1 MGSKIIEIFNKIA
14 YNVLSALY
22 QPFWAAV
29 LLAFLTMF
37 LYLYGKEHGWK
48 KNNFIRNMFAT
59 WWRAFKSSSNFRRT
73 FLLAFYTAMI
83 LLRTVLN
90 REIWFDSLGKI
101 FGGWG
106 LYEDG
111 QFTTE
116 SIGIIF
122 MENSND
128 NFELAS
134 KLQLLIREKYN
145 WKVNIGYET
154 KEKVEG
160 TLFISNRNN
169 VKGLEFPFVICIMQD
184 ALTYDYSIRNSIYM
198 MLTRSFL
205 TSYLILPDTAKNINL
220 LEEGIGFVN
229 RKGFL
234 KVEEPSDDEKR
245 NLANAIINRGNL
257 HKSLFQKA
265 EEIMDEMGVV
275 DKEHRDM
282 IHQLIR
288 VRFKNKEN
296 DENKLRKFI
305 QANSGALE

>member
-1 MGSKIIEIFNKIA
+1 
-14 YNVLSALY
+14 
-22 QPFWAAV
+22 
-29 LLAFLTMF
+29 
-37 LYLYGKEHGWK
+37 
-48 KNNFIRNMFAT
+48 
-59 WWRAFKSSSNFRRT
+59 
-73 FLLAFYTAMI
+73 
-83 LLRTVLN
+83 
-90 REIWFDSLGKI
+90 
-101 FGGWG
+101 
-106 LYEDG
+106 
-111 QFTTE
+111 
-116 SIGIIF
+116 
-122 MENSND
+122 
-128 NFELAS
+128 
-134 KLQLLIREKYN
+134 
-145 WKVNIGYET
+145 
-154 KEKVEG
+154 
-160 TLFISNRNN
+160 
-169 VKGLEFPFVICIMQD
+169 
-184 ALTYDYSIRNSIYM
+184 M

-220 LEEGIGFVN
+220 LEEGIEFVN

-265 EEIMDEMGVV
+265 EVIMDEMGVV

>member
-1 MGSKIIEIFNKIA
+1 MKK
-14 YNVLSALY
+14 
-22 QPFWAAV
+22 
-29 LLAFLTMF
+29 
-37 LYLYGKEHGWK
+37 WK
-48 KNNFIRNMFAT
+48 KGEKYIELYRKPLKRFEDIDMS
-59 WWRAFKSSSNFRRT
+59 KSDGVTIISSEKDKYLN
-73 FLLAFYTAMI
+73 
-83 LLRTVLN
+83 TVLN
-90 REIWFDSLGKI
+90 TIEKIRENNPTVLPD
-101 FGGWG
+101 
-106 LYEDG
+106 D
-111 QFTTE
+111 
-116 SIGIIF
+116 IGIIF

-169 VKGLEFPFVICIMQD
+169 VKGLEFPFVICIMQN
-184 ALTYDYSIRNSIYM
+184 ALTYNYSIRNSIYM

>member
-1 MGSKIIEIFNKIA
+1 MYI
-14 YNVLSALY
+14 LY
-22 QPFWAAV
+22 HKPTRNTNPCPAK
-29 LLAFLTMF
+29 
-37 LYLYGKEHGWK
+37 LYKCP
-48 KNNFIRNMFAT
+48 
-59 WWRAFKSSSNFRRT
+59 
-73 FLLAFYTAMI
+73 
-83 LLRTVLN
+83 
-90 REIWFDSLGKI
+90 
-101 FGGWG
+101 
-106 LYEDG
+106 
-111 QFTTE
+111 
-116 SIGIIF
+116 
-122 MENSND
+122 
-128 NFELAS
+128 
-134 KLQLLIREKYN
+134 LQ
-145 WKVNIGYET
+145 
-154 KEKVEG
+154 
-160 TLFISNRNN
+160 
-169 VKGLEFPFVICIMQD
+169 
-184 ALTYDYSIRNSIYM
+184 
-198 MLTRSFL
+198 
-205 TSYLILPDTAKNINL
+205 KNINL

>member
-1 MGSKIIEIFNKIA
+1 MALRDDLYSINDNISESIVYKKINLLNKIEKLEELQSFIDKKVD
-14 YNVLSALY
+14 N
-22 QPFWAAV
+22 
-29 LLAFLTMF
+29 LLM
-37 LYLYGKEHGWK
+37 
-48 KNNFIRNMFAT
+48 
-59 WWRAFKSSSNFRRT
+59 
-73 FLLAFYTAMI
+73 
-83 LLRTVLN
+83 
-90 REIWFDSLGKI
+90 LGKDWKRFI
-101 FGGWG
+101 DDKKKIPRKKFSMSD
-106 LYEDG
+106 YDKIE
-111 QFTTE
+111 
-116 SIGIIF
+116 
-122 MENSND
+122 
-128 NFELAS
+128 
-134 KLQLLIREKYN
+134 KLRITYN
-145 WKVNIGYET
+145 
-154 KEKVEG
+154 
-160 TLFISNRNN
+160 
-169 VKGLEFPFVICIMQD
+169 
-184 ALTYDYSIRNSIYM
+184 YSIRNSIYM

>member
-1 MGSKIIEIFNKIA
+1 MSKSDGVTIISSEKDK
-14 YNVLSALY
+14 
-22 QPFWAAV
+22 
-29 LLAFLTMF
+29 
-37 LYLYGKEHGWK
+37 YL
-48 KNNFIRNMFAT
+48 N
-59 WWRAFKSSSNFRRT
+59 
-73 FLLAFYTAMI
+73 
-83 LLRTVLN
+83 TVLN
-90 REIWFDSLGKI
+90 TIEKIRENNPTVLPD
-101 FGGWG
+101 
-106 LYEDG
+106 D
-111 QFTTE
+111 
-116 SIGIIF
+116 IGIIF

-169 VKGLEFPFVICIMQD
+169 VKGLEFPFVICIMQN
-184 ALTYDYSIRNSIYM
+184 ALTYNYSIRNSIYM

-245 NLANAIINRGNL
+245 NLANAIINRVSESRRNHG
-257 HKSLFQKA
+257 
-265 EEIMDEMGVV
+265 
-275 DKEHRDM
+275 
-282 IHQLIR
+282 
-288 VRFKNKEN
+288 
-296 DENKLRKFI
+296 
-305 QANSGALE
+305 

>member
-1 MGSKIIEIFNKIA
+1 MKNTLSDNGGVTRGICKMDTENVSVEIIDFSNEAQLNMYTK
-14 YNVLSALY
+14 
-22 QPFWAAV
+22 
-29 LLAFLTMF
+29 
-37 LYLYGKEHGWK
+37 KEL
-48 KNNFIRNMFAT
+48 I
-59 WWRAFKSSSNFRRT
+59 
-73 FLLAFYTAMI
+73 
-83 LLRTVLN
+83 
-90 REIWFDSLGKI
+90 
-101 FGGWG
+101 G
-106 LYEDG
+106 L
-111 QFTTE
+111 
-116 SIGIIF
+116 
-122 MENSND
+122 
-128 NFELAS
+128 
-134 KLQLLIREKYN
+134 
-145 WKVNIGYET
+145 
-154 KEKVEG
+154 
-160 TLFISNRNN
+160 
-169 VKGLEFPFVICIMQD
+169 
-184 ALTYDYSIRNSIYM
+184 RNSIYM

>member
-1 MGSKIIEIFNKIA
+1 
-14 YNVLSALY
+14 
-22 QPFWAAV
+22 
-29 LLAFLTMF
+29 
-37 LYLYGKEHGWK
+37 
-48 KNNFIRNMFAT
+48 
-59 WWRAFKSSSNFRRT
+59 
-73 FLLAFYTAMI
+73 
-83 LLRTVLN
+83 
-90 REIWFDSLGKI
+90 
-101 FGGWG
+101 
-106 LYEDG
+106 
-111 QFTTE
+111 
-116 SIGIIF
+116 
-122 MENSND
+122 
-128 NFELAS
+128 
-134 KLQLLIREKYN
+134 
-145 WKVNIGYET
+145 
-154 KEKVEG
+154 
-160 TLFISNRNN
+160 
-169 VKGLEFPFVICIMQD
+169 
-184 ALTYDYSIRNSIYM
+184 M

-220 LEEGIGFVN
+220 LEEGMGFVN

>member
-1 MGSKIIEIFNKIA
+1 MSKQLNEIKRFNETKIYNNPRLNTFKKYSELVLNEIF
-14 YNVLSALY
+14 V
-22 QPFWAAV
+22 
-29 LLAFLTMF
+29 
-37 LYLYGKEHGWK
+37 
-48 KNNFIRNMFAT
+48 
-59 WWRAFKSSSNFRRT
+59 
-73 FLLAFYTAMI
+73 I
-83 LLRTVLN
+83 LL
-90 REIWFDSLGKI
+90 EYYDKH
-101 FGGWG
+101 
-106 LYEDG
+106 G
-111 QFTTE
+111 Q
-116 SIGIIF
+116 
-122 MENSND
+122 D
-128 NFELAS
+128 
-134 KLQLLIREKYN
+134 
-145 WKVNIGYET
+145 V
-154 KEKVEG
+154 
-160 TLFISNRNN
+160 
-169 VKGLEFPFVICIMQD
+169 
-184 ALTYDYSIRNSIYM
+184 IRNSIYM